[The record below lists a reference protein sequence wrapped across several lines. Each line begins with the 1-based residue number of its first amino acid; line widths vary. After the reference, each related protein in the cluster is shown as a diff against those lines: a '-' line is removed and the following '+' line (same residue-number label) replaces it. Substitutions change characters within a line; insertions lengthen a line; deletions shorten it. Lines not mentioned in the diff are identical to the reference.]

1 MARSPLEQARN
12 SLNIALRSRNSVS
25 SQAHSLDSIA
35 CSLLHI
41 AENMPVKTE
50 VSSKPDTDQIELVVR
65 RLMDDA
71 KAPTVTKPKGK
82 K

>member
-1 MARSPLEQARN
+1 MATSPLEQARK
-12 SLNIALRSRNSVS
+12 SLNIALSSRNSVS

-41 AENMPVKTE
+41 AENINN
-50 VSSKPDTDQIELVVR
+50 KPKVDMDQVELVVR